1 MKDSLASQPRITSKF
16 NKAKK
21 KLLEVLADLDREMSA
36 AKTSAKQTGQF
47 LEELRGE
54 F

>member
-1 MKDSLASQPRITSKF
+1 MKDSLASQPRITSKY

-54 F
+54 S